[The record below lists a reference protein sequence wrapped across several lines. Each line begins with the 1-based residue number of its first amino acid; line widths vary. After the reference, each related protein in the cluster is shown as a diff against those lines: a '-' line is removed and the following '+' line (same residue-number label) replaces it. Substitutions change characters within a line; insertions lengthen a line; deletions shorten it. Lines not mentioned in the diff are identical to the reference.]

1 MARWC
6 GSGGGGGD
14 QHVVIGKVVWCG
26 VVLDKE
32 IIFSPACGNWQGG
45 VVGILWQACLHP
57 GSALWSLRFFHHI
70 APYPFVP
77 VQLVLSFFGG
87 L

>member
-1 MARWC
+1 M
-6 GSGGGGGD
+6 
-14 QHVVIGKVVWCG
+14 
-26 VVLDKE
+26 VLDKE

-77 VQLVLSFFGG
+77 VQLGLSFLGG
-87 L
+87 HKQIGKFIRVVQEVVSPILNFRIY